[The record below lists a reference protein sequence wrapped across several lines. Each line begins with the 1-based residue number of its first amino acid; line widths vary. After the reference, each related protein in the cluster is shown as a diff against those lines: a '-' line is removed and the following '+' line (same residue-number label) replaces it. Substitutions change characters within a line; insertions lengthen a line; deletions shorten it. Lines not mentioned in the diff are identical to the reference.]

1 MEDGRSKTIL
11 KKSYAYLQIEQ
22 TMQGEIYVLLKA
34 QLKEVIFMIF
44 RGFWS
49 DNEDYELIKLF
60 LKYGRKWSKMTQY
73 I

>member
-11 KKSYAYLQIEQ
+11 KKSYTYLQIEQ